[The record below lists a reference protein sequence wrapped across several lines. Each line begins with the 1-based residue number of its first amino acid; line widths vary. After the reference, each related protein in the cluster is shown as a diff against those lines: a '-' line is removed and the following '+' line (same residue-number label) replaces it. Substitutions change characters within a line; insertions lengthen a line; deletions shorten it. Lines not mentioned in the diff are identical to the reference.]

1 MIVVVKYLFLGMF
14 VALMSL
20 LAFAHEGERGNKMT
34 GKKRSRKRDKRRRR
48 KKKQEKAQVKNDA
61 RD

>member
-20 LAFAHEGERGNKMT
+20 LAFAHEGET

-48 KKKQEKAQVKNDA
+48 QKKLKRAKEMKNGVSEQ
-61 RD
+61 